1 MSIRSMA
8 LRTARRLPPRHLAQV
23 HAKEQAQGDMLG
35 LELAAAR
42 LPQQLRA
49 TRRALLRAR
58 RVQVRVRVPV
68 AFELPARQCG
78 TQTAT
83 SMCDANPSRTR
94 VCDCACILRSVLA
107 HASVHSSSFKR
118 ANVTQLL
125 RNTTRKAVGSAN
137 GLQLKGPPVQLWVQ
151 PHRLAEPL
159 AERAVSAMA
168 ELGTCRAVEW
178 RALAQRKCGANPKRT
193 I

>member
-125 RNTTRKAVGSAN
+125 RNGEHFAKRNYAEQTRNARGQSTLSRQLRGYRARQRSATHTITTGSTSTIA
-137 GLQLKGPPVQLWVQ
+137 
-151 PHRLAEPL
+151 RL
-159 AERAVSAMA
+159 RA
-168 ELGTCRAVEW
+168 
-178 RALAQRKCGANPKRT
+178 
-193 I
+193 